1 MAAPDER
8 DVGWIVYRAV
18 MAVDGVFR
26 SLAADV
32 VRLVTTTPPDRR
44 SWLRAIDR
52 LLDRAFGLT
61 QRTALVSDLFG
72 VIMAHTTS
80 AAERPFLRA
89 VERVRGI
96 VNRRDPAL
104 WRRVV
109 QRAPFVPDDPFLNVV
124 SAFEYVD
131 EFGNRIIPRSVRET
145 RLARV
150 RALDPQRAWVDGS
163 RYRLSD
169 RVWKQGRW
177 VRRQIDDTLREGI
190 RNGDSAVTIAKRLEQ
205 FLDPDAAPTRYTAR
219 GRIVRRNMTRRPYG
233 AYGSSYA
240 RTLARTEITRVYG
253 QAVIEAAKVTP
264 GQRGVQWRL
273 SAGHSHQD
281 ECDDNA
287 HNHSEGMGPGEYL
300 PNEVPRYPNHPNDIC
315 TLVPVMASRDD
326 VVNEIIKRYGGM

>member
-1 MAAPDER
+1 MALPDDR
-8 DVGWIVYRAV
+8 DLGRLVYRAV

-32 VRLVTTTPPDRR
+32 VRLVTNTPPDRR
-44 SWLRAIDR
+44 LWLRAIDR

-61 QRTALVSDLFG
+61 QRAALVSDLFG
-72 VIMAHTTS
+72 VIMAHTTN
-80 AAERPFLRA
+80 AADRPFLRA

-109 QRAPFVPDDPFLNVV
+109 QKAPLVPNDPFLRTV
-124 SAFEYVD
+124 AALDGPAVD
-131 EFGNRIIPRSVRET
+131 AR
-145 RLARV
+145 RLARAN
-150 RALDPQRAWVDGS
+150 ALDPQRRWVNGS

-177 VRRQIDDTLREGI
+177 VRRKIDDTLRDGI
-190 RNGDSAVTIAKRLEQ
+190 RNGDSAVTIARRLEQ
-205 FLDPDAAPTRYTAR
+205 FLDPSAAPTRYTAR
-219 GRIVRRNMTRRPYG
+219 GRIVRRNMTRRPNG

-253 QAVIEAAKVTP
+253 QAVIEAAKITP
-264 GQRGVQWRL
+264 GQTGVQWRL

-281 ECDDNA
+281 ACDDNA
-287 HNHSEGMGPGEYL
+287 HNHSTGMGPGEYR
-300 PNEVPRYPNHPNDIC
+300 PDEVPRYPNHPNDIC
-315 TLVPVMASRDD
+315 TLVPVMAPRDD
-326 VVNEIIKRYGGM
+326 VVDEILRKYGGV